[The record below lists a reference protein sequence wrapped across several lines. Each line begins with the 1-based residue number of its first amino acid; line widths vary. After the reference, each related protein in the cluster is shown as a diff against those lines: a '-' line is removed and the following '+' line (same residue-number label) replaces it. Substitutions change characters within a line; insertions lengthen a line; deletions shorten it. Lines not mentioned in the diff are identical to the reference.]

1 MSDSVQ
7 LALTRGSQ
15 QHGEFRCTAKAIY
28 RITDEGRRLARWDI
42 ITKDSPNTSSTN
54 VASIQR
60 TSQEGT
66 DPKLHRRTSAT
77 DKPKDTEK
85 KVNKESNTDRL
96 RFIIEEP
103 ALRSRFREFLRDN
116 FCEENLS
123 FWLEVEDFKKKFSI
137 TSSAMASGS
146 SRANPKTSGQA
157 AMERHHEALIHIAFE
172 IYNTYLAPSSQCEL
186 NIDHGLRN
194 ELSAYLNEV
203 MTGLT
208 GKAFQGRVELEQA
221 SAFNATQLQSLI
233 ELYKRIQTH
242 VFRLMAA
249 DSVPKVRCCQIRLKD
264 GLILT
269 GRHPV
274 H

>member
-1 MSDSVQ
+1 M
-7 LALTRGSQ
+7 Q

-28 RITDEGRRLARWDI
+28 RITDEGRRLARWDGSGAA
-42 ITKDSPNTSSTN
+42 KDSPNSSA
-54 VASIQR
+54 VHIAGRISEDGIAPAELQ
-60 TSQEGT
+60 
-66 DPKLHRRTSAT
+66 DAKLHRRVSINEKLNEAAH
-77 DKPKDTEK
+77 DKGKGI
-85 KVNKESNTDRL
+85 KESNADRL
-96 RFIIEEP
+96 KYIIEEP
-103 ALRSRFREFLRDN
+103 ALRAKFRDHLRDN

-123 FWLEVEDFKKKFSI
+123 FFLEVQDFKRKFNI
-137 TSSAMASGS
+137 TSSAQAAIGPPGIPIRS
-146 SRANPKTSGQA
+146 KTSPGQA
-157 AMERHHEALIHIAFE
+157 AMERHHESLIQMAFE

-242 VFRLMAA
+242 E
-249 DSVPKVRCCQIRLKD
+249 I
-264 GLILT
+264 
-269 GRHPV
+269 GRAHV
-274 H
+274 